1 MARRGSRPGDGA
13 ARRRRR
19 TATWVVATVAVLAVA
34 GAVATWAAVRHPVA
48 PPTAGPS
55 SSPSP
60 TVVSPTSSAP
70 SSSPT
75 PAPSTSAPA
84 VDPLAG
90 WSLEQKVGQL
100 FVVGLD
106 LGAGKPVSTQAVTQD
121 HVGNVFLHGRSTAGL
136 AAVQSQVDGF
146 TGLVS
151 QATTHGERM
160 LVAVDQEGGQ
170 VQSLQGPGFSRIPAA
185 TVQATVAP
193 DELRAEATTWGHQ
206 LAAAGVNWNLAPVMD
221 LVPAASAAKN
231 PPIGALQRNY
241 GTTAQSVTE
250 HAGAFV
256 VGMTSAGVA
265 TAIKH
270 FPGLGYVTA
279 NTDATAGVTDT
290 VTGFDSPAVGVFRA
304 GVQAGATTVLM
315 STAVYAQ
322 MDPTAPAAF
331 SAKVVQHGVRE
342 VLGFQGVVVTDD
354 LSGAAQVAAWSPGQR
369 AVDAIAAGC
378 DMVLFSKD
386 PTVVHAAVAAVV
398 AKAKADP
405 AFAARVD
412 ESARRVLAL
421 KAQLLG

>member
-1 MARRGSRPGDGA
+1 
-13 ARRRRR
+13 
-19 TATWVVATVAVLAVA
+19 VALLAVG

-55 SSPSP
+55 VSPTPTPASPTSAPPSRPPSP
-60 TVVSPTSSAP
+60 TPTA
-70 SSSPT
+70 
-75 PAPSTSAPA
+75 TSAPA
-84 VDPLAG
+84 DPLAG

-106 LGAGKPVSTQAVTQD
+106 LGAGKPVSTQAVSVD

-136 AAVQSQVDGF
+136 AAVRAQVDGF
-146 TGLVS
+146 TALVS
-151 QATTHGERM
+151 PATTHGERM

-170 VQSLQGPGFSRIPAA
+170 VQSLQGPGFSAIPAA
-185 TVQATVAP
+185 TAQAQLAP
-193 DELRAEATTWGHQ
+193 DQLRAQAVTWGRQ
-206 LAAAGVNWNLAPVMD
+206 LAAAGVSWNLAPVMD
-221 LVPAASAAKN
+221 LVPASSAAKN
-231 PPIGALQRNY
+231 PPVGALQRNY
-241 GTTAQSVTE
+241 GTTAQSVTT
-250 HAGAFV
+250 HAGAFLA
-256 VGMTSAGVA
+256 GMSSAGVA

-290 VTGFDSPAVGVFRA
+290 VTGFDSAAVGVFKA
-304 GVQAGATTVLM
+304 GVQAGASTVLM

-322 MDPTAPAAF
+322 MDPSAPAAF

-354 LSGAAQVAAWSPGQR
+354 LSGATQVAAWSPGDR
-369 AVDAIAAGC
+369 AVAAISAGC

-398 AKAKADP
+398 ARAKADP

-421 KAQLLG
+421 KAQVLR

>member
-1 MARRGSRPGDGA
+1 M
-13 ARRRRR
+13 
-19 TATWVVATVAVLAVA
+19 VAVLALSA
-34 GAVATWAAVRHPVA
+34 AVATWAAVRHPSA
-48 PPTAGPS
+48 PPTAGPTAS
-55 SSPSP
+55 STP
-60 TVVSPTSSAP
+60 TVSPTQASP
-70 SSSPT
+70 TPT
-75 PAPSTSAPA
+75 PAPSTSSPPA
-84 VDPLAG
+84 DPLAG
-90 WSLEQKVGQL
+90 WSVEEKVGQL

-106 LGAGKPVSTQAVTQD
+106 LGAGKPVSTQAVTGD
-121 HVGNVFLHGRSTAGL
+121 HVGNVFLHGRSTAGV
-136 AAVQSQVDGF
+136 AAVHAQVAAF
-146 TGLVS
+146 TALVS
-151 QATTHGERM
+151 RATTHGEPM
-160 LVAVDQEGGQ
+160 LVAVDQEGGK
-170 VQSLQGPGFSRIPAA
+170 VQSLSGPGFSTIPAA

-193 DELRAEATTWGHQ
+193 DQLREQAAAWGRQ

-221 LVPAASAAKN
+221 LVPASSAAQN
-231 PPIGALQRNY
+231 PPVGALQRNY
-241 GTTAQSVTE
+241 GTTVASVTT
-250 HAGAFV
+250 HAGAFIG
-256 VGMTSAGVA
+256 GMSSAGVA

-290 VTGFDSPAVGVFRA
+290 VTGFDSAAVGVFRA
-304 GVQAGATTVLM
+304 GVEAGAGTVLM
-315 STAVYAQ
+315 STAVYSR

-331 SAKVVQHGVRE
+331 SSKVVQHGVRE

-354 LSGAAQVAAWSPGQR
+354 LSGATQVAAWSPGDR
-369 AVDAIAAGC
+369 AIDAIAAGC

>member
-1 MARRGSRPGDGA
+1 MARRGSRPGQGA
-13 ARRRRR
+13 VRRRRR
-19 TATWVVATVAVLAVA
+19 AATWVVAAVAALAVA

-55 SSPSP
+55 SSSSP
-60 TVVSPTSSAP
+60 TSVSPTSSGP
-70 SSSPT
+70 SPT

-193 DELRAEATTWGHQ
+193 DELRVEATTWGNQ

-221 LVPAASAAKN
+221 LVPASSAAKN

-256 VGMTSAGVA
+256 AGMTSAGVA